1 MNGPMKALIVSDLHA
16 NEPAFRAVL
25 RHVRRKRF
33 DHVVCLGDLVG
44 YGAQPNQVLD
54 ELRSLPGKK
63 IFIRG
68 NHDRVVASD
77 GDARGFNSAARA
89 AVLWTRDH
97 LSGTNR
103 NLIDALTPGP
113 VRIGD
118 LLFCHGSPVDE
129 DEYLFNEDDA
139 RAIFE
144 KIDARIV
151 FFGHTHLPVVIEFDP
166 KRERLSFS
174 FVRETKRFQLRADRR
189 YLINPGSVGQPRD
202 RNAALSFMLFDE
214 AKGTAQ
220 FYRLPYELALAQ
232 DAILRAGLPRI
243 LADRL
248 RWGH

>member
-1 MNGPMKALIVSDLHA
+1 MNALVISDLHS
-16 NEPAFRAVL
+16 NEPAFRAVMK
-25 RHVRRKRF
+25 HVRRKRF
-33 DHVVCLGDLVG
+33 DHVVCLGDFVG

-97 LSGTNR
+97 LSRTNR
-103 NLIDALTPGP
+103 RLIDNLTPGP
-113 VRIGD
+113 VAVGD
-118 LLFCHGSPVDE
+118 LLFCHGSPMDE
-129 DEYLFNEDDA
+129 DEYLFNESDA
-139 RAIFE
+139 RMIFS
-144 KIDARIV
+144 KFNARIA

-166 KRERLSFS
+166 VRERIDFH
-174 FVRETKRFQLRADRR
+174 FVRSTKRIRLRPDRR

-202 RNAALSFMLFDE
+202 RNPELSFLLFDE
-214 AKGTAQ
+214 EKGTAQ
-220 FYRLPYELALAQ
+220 FYRLEYERELAQ
-232 DAILRAGLPRI
+232 EAILRAGLPRI

-248 RWGH
+248 SWGN